1 MPAML
6 ATYKSRMNHP
16 MSLAPT
22 ISLTYASAYDSRLAR
37 LSIRAI
43 EILTG
48 QVRLKRLY
56 DLYQAEMKGSVDFWE
71 AAMRLLELSLDYDTA
86 KLARLPASGPL
97 VIVANH
103 PFGLVDGI
111 LIGHL
116 ANRVRRDFKVLTNAR
131 LYPPDADIQQF
142 ILPIDFDQTAEA
154 KAVTLRTRALAR
166 QHLTAGGCL
175 VVFPAGGVA
184 TTPTP
189 FAKRAVDDDWKPF
202 TARLIHAA
210 KADVVPMFFHGQ
222 NSRLFQ
228 IASHISMTARLAFLL
243 HEVANKIGDDFRV
256 SIGDVLPYGSLQ
268 HLRDPQELSH
278 HLRARTEWLGNPASR
293 PGYSGIIA

>member
-1 MPAML
+1 MTNL
-6 ATYKSRMNHP
+6 
-16 MSLAPT
+16 
-22 ISLTYASAYDSRLAR
+22 SLTYASDCDTKLSR

-43 EILTG
+43 EVLTG
-48 QVRLKRLY
+48 QTRLKRLY
-56 DLYQAEMKGSVDFWE
+56 DIYEAEMKGSVDFWE
-71 AAMRLLELSLDYDTA
+71 AAMRLLELSLDYDSA
-86 KLARLPASGPL
+86 KLAKLPATGSL

-142 ILPIDFDQTAEA
+142 ILPIDFDPTPEA
-154 KAVTLRTRALAR
+154 KEVTLRTRAIAR
-166 QHLTAGGCL
+166 QHLMAGGCL

-189 FAKRAVDDDWKPF
+189 FAKRAIDDDWKPF

-256 SIGDVLPYGSLQ
+256 SIGDVLPYAAIQ
-268 HLRDPQELSH
+268 PMRDPQELSRY
-278 HLRARTEWLGNPASR
+278 LRARTEWLGNPAAR
-293 PGYSGIIA
+293 PGFSGIIA

>member
-1 MPAML
+1 MTNL
-6 ATYKSRMNHP
+6 
-16 MSLAPT
+16 
-22 ISLTYASAYDSRLAR
+22 SLTYASDCDTKLSR

-43 EILTG
+43 EVLTG
-48 QVRLKRLY
+48 QTRLKRLY
-56 DLYQAEMKGSVDFWE
+56 DIYEAEMKGTVDFWE
-71 AAMRLLELSLDYDTA
+71 AAMRLLELSLDYDSA
-86 KLARLPASGPL
+86 KLAKLPATGSL

-131 LYPPDADIQQF
+131 LYPPDAGIQQF
-142 ILPIDFDQTAEA
+142 ILPIDFDPTPEA
-154 KAVTLRTRALAR
+154 KEVTLRTRAIAR
-166 QHLTAGGCL
+166 QHLMSGGCL

-189 FAKRAVDDDWKPF
+189 FARRAIDDDWKPF

-256 SIGDVLPYGSLQ
+256 SIGDVLPYAAIQ
-268 HLRDPQELSH
+268 PMRDPHELSRY
-278 HLRARTEWLGNPASR
+278 LRARTEWLGDPAAR
-293 PGYSGIIA
+293 PGFSGIIA